1 MFRFLVADH
10 PVLPLV
16 YVMIGVV
23 CLSSFPALYALGN
36 AEESPFLFTGL
47 RQISGGAALC
57 AFALLIRGK
66 FLRKEEVK
74 RDILS
79 YSKSRLMVISVIG
92 QCGLVTFAAAIALV
106 DVSIAAILYETWP
119 FFLIPLMAFLF
130 RNSNRYRANLVDTM
144 FFITPAVVGV
154 ALVILS
160 QNDTNQFLLAAGQI
174 FRDSRTTFGVIFVV
188 LSAISGAVFLAYTL
202 KMGEVIADNH
212 PDTEKGGMEE
222 IVLAV
227 VMTSICL
234 VIAGGVSCVIGLI
247 SSETV
252 SSHQLT
258 YAIASGLFIDSLAIL
273 AFRIANLK
281 TDNIGVNAL
290 SFSTPV
296 VALIWL
302 WALSLLKVPHLDY
315 LIIGALGIVAANL
328 LINVDASRRFA
339 YKALV
344 LSLWVFGTIAYFT
357 DGYSTD
363 VPLELPVTV
372 FILVLAFRVD
382 RLVRRTG
389 QEEEWVF
396 EAFHRIK
403 TLEENEV
410 TTSSKGV
417 EALQAASGYLMDIDS
432 YKDTDGLIDAYE
444 STVECLERAAA
455 NEIPRGEIREIRRVV
470 DSLAHSRQ
478 QGSRFGEFVAILITG
493 ALIVTGLM
501 IFNGDRELY
510 GDITSFLL
518 SSVVVFL
525 LFNIADLQRDRR
537 DETLKVKGGRY
548 IVNFEGVGDR
558 EKQQYVSMGTSVL
571 IIAVFVAL
579 FFTKA

>member
-1 MFRFLVADH
+1 MI
-10 PVLPLV
+10 
-16 YVMIGVV
+16 IGVV
-23 CLSSFPALYALGN
+23 CLSAFPTLYALGN
-36 AEESPFLFTGL
+36 AEESPFLFTGI
-47 RQISGGAALC
+47 RQIGVGMALC
-57 AFALLIRGK
+57 AFAMLTRWR
-66 FLRKEEVK
+66 FLRQKDVK
-74 RDILS
+74 RDIIS
-79 YSKSRLMVISVIG
+79 YSTSGLMVASVIG
-92 QCGLVTFAAAIALV
+92 QCGLVAFAAAIAFV

-119 FFLIPLMAFLF
+119 FFLIPIMAFLF
-130 RNSNRYRANLVDTM
+130 KDSKRYRPNFVGTLIFAA
-144 FFITPAVVGV
+144 PAVAGV
-154 ALVILS
+154 ALVISS
-160 QNDTNQFLLAAGQI
+160 QTNTNQVLPTLGGVLSGSGTLFGVLLAL
-174 FRDSRTTFGVIFVV
+174 F
-188 LSAISGAVFLAYTL
+188 SAVSGAVFLACTL
-202 KMGEVIADNH
+202 KMGEAIANNH
-212 PDTEKGGMEE
+212 AHTEKGGMEE

-227 VMTSICL
+227 IMTSICL
-234 VIAGGVSCVIGLI
+234 VISGGVSSVLGLVI
-247 SSETV
+247 SETM
-252 SSHQLT
+252 SSHQLI
-258 YAIASGLFIDSLAIL
+258 YAFAGGLFLHSVLLIS
-273 AFRIANLK
+273 FRAANLK
-281 TDNIGVNAL
+281 TNNLGVNAIA
-290 SFSTPV
+290 FATPV

-302 WALSLLKVPHLDY
+302 WAFSLLNVPHLDY
-315 LIIGALGIVAANL
+315 LVIGTLGIVAANL
-328 LINVDASRRFA
+328 LINVDASKRFA

-357 DGYSTD
+357 DGYLTD

-410 TTSSKGV
+410 TKSSKGV